1 VTLCPNEAVAGADE
15 MYRADGMATQP
26 ALLLD
31 EATKAITD
39 ASSRI
44 RCGSVL
50 EERDAA
56 ATGVVLGD
64 LFDGLSKLTELWI
77 TLPSQYAIID
87 PLHIGRLED
96 QLQTLRMMM
105 LSAQQVAE
113 ELKLS
118 GGATATSRRRGSFA
132 PTVAGSADFDLLALT
147 DQRGK
152 LGRSRTRC

>member
-1 VTLCPNEAVAGADE
+1 MTLCPNEAVAGVDE
-15 MYRADGMATQP
+15 MYWADDMAAQP
-26 ALLLD
+26 ALLD

-39 ASSRI
+39 ASCRI
-44 RCGSVL
+44 RCGAVL

-56 ATGVVLGD
+56 ATDVVLGD

-96 QLQTLRMMM
+96 QFQALRMMM
-105 LSAQQVAE
+105 LAAQQVAE

-118 GGATATSRRRGSFA
+118 GGATATSRRRGSLSR
-132 PTVAGSADFDLLALT
+132 PVARVSGFRSVGINRSAGEI
-147 DQRGK
+147 RPI
-152 LGRSRTRC
+152 RTRC